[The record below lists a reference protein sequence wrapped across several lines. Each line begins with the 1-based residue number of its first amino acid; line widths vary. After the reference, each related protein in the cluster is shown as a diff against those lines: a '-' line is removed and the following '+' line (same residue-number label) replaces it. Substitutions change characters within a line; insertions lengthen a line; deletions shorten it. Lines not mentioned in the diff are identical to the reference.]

1 MHMIFRPYRRLNAVL
16 YARHWAYGRNPRFYD
31 YEELG
36 GDCTNFASQCIYAG
50 TGVMNDTPIY
60 GWYYIDPD
68 NKAPAWTG
76 VEYLYNF
83 LTRPQASLGPVAQV
97 TEDLRSAM
105 LGDVI
110 LHPAG
115 KAALPASV
123 QQCTDAECG
132 KLCSLAVFQHKLL
145 PLGPQHIHSRKAKQQ
160 HSAEDEQRKAHA
172 APAAALAV
180 YDL

>member
-1 MHMIFRPYRRLNAVL
+1 
-16 YARHWAYGRNPRFYD
+16 
-31 YEELG
+31 
-36 GDCTNFASQCIYAG
+36 
-50 TGVMNDTPIY
+50 MNDTPIY

-110 LHPAG
+110 QLRFAG
-115 KAALPASV
+115 
-123 QQCTDAECG
+123 D
-132 KLCSLAVFQHKLL
+132 VFQHSPVVVQSSADGSPDKILL
-145 PLGPQHIHSRKAKQQ
+145 AAHSSDADWRPLSSYEYESYRVLHILGA
-160 HSAEDEQRKAHA
+160 
-172 APAAALAV
+172 
-180 YDL
+180 YDG

>member
-1 MHMIFRPYRRLNAVL
+1 MALPIIPYDRKAAVR
-16 YARHWAYGRNPRFYD
+16 YAHQWAFSRNPAFYD

-50 TGVMNDTPIY
+50 TGVMNDKPIY

-110 LHPAG
+110 QLRFAG
-115 KAALPASV
+115 
-123 QQCTDAECG
+123 D
-132 KLCSLAVFQHKLL
+132 VFQHSPVVVQSSVDGSPDKILL
-145 PLGPQHIHSRKAKQQ
+145 AAHSSDADWRPLSSYEYESYRVLHILGA
-160 HSAEDEQRKAHA
+160 
-172 APAAALAV
+172 
-180 YDL
+180 YDG

>member
-1 MHMIFRPYRRLNAVL
+1 MHMIFRPYRRLSAVL
-16 YARHWAYGRNPRFYD
+16 YAHHWAYGRNPRFYD

-97 TEDLRSAM
+97 TEDLNSAM

-110 LHPAG
+110 QLRFEG
-115 KAALPASV
+115 N
-123 QQCTDAECG
+123 T
-132 KLCSLAVFQHKLL
+132 FQHSPVVVQPSADGDPAKILL
-145 PLGPQHIHSRKAKQQ
+145 AAHSNDVDWRPLDTYTFQAYRVLHILGAYT
-160 HSAEDEQRKAHA
+160 A
-172 APAAALAV
+172 
-180 YDL
+180 

>member
-1 MHMIFRPYRRLNAVL
+1 MHMIFRPYRRLSAVL
-16 YARHWAYGRNPRFYD
+16 YARHWAYGRNPQFYD

-110 LHPAG
+110 QLRFAG
-115 KAALPASV
+115 
-123 QQCTDAECG
+123 D
-132 KLCSLAVFQHKLL
+132 VFQHSPVVVQSSADGSPDKILL
-145 PLGPQHIHSRKAKQQ
+145 AAHSSDADWRPLSSYEYESYRVLHILGA
-160 HSAEDEQRKAHA
+160 
-172 APAAALAV
+172 
-180 YDL
+180 YDG